1 MGFLDELLASLK
13 NEANKELI
21 LPDALTFPSIDL
33 EKIEN
38 QIKIEENA
46 KINGEKEFPLHESS
60 DFDYTQQQIIETTVS
75 AIRPFQNSYS
85 EAIVAYNA
93 RLAALD
99 PLGFDAKIRGLA
111 SKKKAEI
118 QMIATQARGEIYLHE
133 NNLRQREIEY
143 QKFKTENGNPADP
156 ITNIPKYAKYLIML
170 ALVVLEGLLNS
181 FFLGDYMRGGPLE
194 GLAYALAIPL
204 LSIVFFGYIAGT
216 SLRKI
221 IHAGTLQRIIYT
233 ILLLASFLGS
243 ICVTLILASLRIA
256 VDISDDYQNT
266 AVDIWLSFVQMNPI
280 HQINTP
286 GILLIGI
293 GIAFF
298 IIATID
304 IKSLDHPIPGFL
316 QAFQTRDKAHQDYN
330 KKMEFLNK
338 KMMEVANT
346 SKEISDSFNSLQAW
360 QIEYQNIIINRQQL
374 ISKFSGYIKH
384 VEIQVNNLL
393 AKYRQIN
400 IANRKTQPPLY
411 FSKKWNYPELF
422 MENIETT
429 AMVKDFQD
437 KIKVVYINIENIQR
451 EIEDEVKILSSVI
464 VPIGAALGRDHT

>member
-1 MGFLDELLASLK
+1 MGFLNELIASLK
-13 NEANKELI
+13 DEANKELI
-21 LPDALTFPSIDL
+21 LPDALTFPSIDI

-38 QIKIEENA
+38 QIKLEENA
-46 KINGEKEFPLHESS
+46 KINGMRDFPSQESTEF
-60 DFDYTQQQIIETTVS
+60 DFTQQQIIESTVS
-75 AIRPFQNSYS
+75 TILPFHNSYS

-133 NNLRQREIEY
+133 NNLRQRENEY
-143 QKFKTENGNPADP
+143 QKFKIENGNPSDP
-156 ITNIPKYAKYLIML
+156 VTNIPLHVKYLIMIG
-170 ALVVLEGLLNS
+170 LVILEGLLNS

-221 IHAGTLQRIIYT
+221 TRADTLHRIIHL
-233 ILLLASFLGS
+233 IIIAGSFIGS

-256 VDISDDYQNT
+256 VDISEDYQNM
-266 AVDIWLSFVQMNPI
+266 AIEIWISFIQLNPM

-286 GILLIGI
+286 GILLMGI
-293 GIAFF
+293 GVAFF
-298 IIATID
+298 IIAALD
-304 IKSLDHPIPGFL
+304 VKSLDHPIPGFI
-316 QAFQTRDKAHQDYN
+316 QAFQTRDKAYQDYN

-338 KMMEVANT
+338 KMMEVAST
-346 SKEISDSFNSLQAW
+346 TKEISDSFNSLQAW

-374 ISKFSGYIKH
+374 IGKFTGYIKH
-384 VEIQVNNLL
+384 IEIQVNNSLS
-393 AKYRQIN
+393 KYRQIN
-400 IANRKTQPPLY
+400 ISNRKTQPPQY
-411 FSKKWNYPELF
+411 FSKKWIYPELV
-422 MENIETT
+422 MENIDTT
-429 AMVKDFQD
+429 SMVKDFQD
-437 KIKVVYINIENIQR
+437 KIKVVYKNIEKIQR
-451 EIEDEVKILSSVI
+451 EIEDEIKILSSVI
-464 VPIGAALGRDHT
+464 VPVGAALERN